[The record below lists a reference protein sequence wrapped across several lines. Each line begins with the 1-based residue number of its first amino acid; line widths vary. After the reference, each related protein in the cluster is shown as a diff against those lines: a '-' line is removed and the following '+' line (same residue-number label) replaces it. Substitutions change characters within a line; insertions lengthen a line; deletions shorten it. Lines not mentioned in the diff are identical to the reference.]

1 MTQMNTIMLSMF
13 HKQAQ
18 ARIDIK
24 DFRPDKQMQ

>member
-18 ARIDIK
+18 VCIDIK
-24 DFRPDKQMQ
+24 DFRPDK